1 MGLTEDAARKAG
13 INVVTA
19 SYPMEST
26 TRGWIHGPG
35 NKGTFKLVVDADKK
49 IIVGG
54 TVVGPHAGEILAG
67 LTVAVVGK
75 VPVQK
80 LIETVWAY
88 PTYHRGFDA
97 VLAELPDELKT
108 SR

>member
-1 MGLTEDAARKAG
+1 MDE
-13 INVVTA
+13 
-19 SYPMEST
+19 
-26 TRGWIHGPG
+26 
-35 NKGTFKLVVDADKK
+35 DKK
-49 IIVGG
+49 IRVGG
-54 TVVGPHAGEILAG
+54 TDVRPHADENIAG

-108 SR
+108 GR